1 MPSKGLKAMENYEV
15 KRVRFKPFGWCEI
28 NQDHRLEDIMKS
40 GNRDKAEGKL
50 HEIKGKVKE
59 EAGKLTNNPKRE
71 IEGIDEKI
79 AGKAQGKTGEIK
91 KALGK

>member
-1 MPSKGLKAMENYEV
+1 
-15 KRVRFKPFGWCEI
+15 
-28 NQDHRLEDIMKS
+28 MKS

-59 EAGKLTNNPKRE
+59 QTGKLTGSPKLKRE
-71 IEGIDEKI
+71 GTDEQI
-79 AGKAQGKTGEIK
+79 AGKVQGDVGDIK